1 MIRYVPPRRAELDQE
16 EKGNV
21 FNDER
26 TRRKKADK
34 YTGKDAEI
42 MQFEKEIK
50 DTAKSYVDDRPFAGT
65 NITPTPKQKLRRMM
79 REKSGTKT

>member
-34 YTGKDAEI
+34 YSLEI
-42 MQFEKEIK
+42 YPPEAVEFIKEVEKYK
-50 DTAKSYVDDRPFAGT
+50 KKS
-65 NITPTPKQKLRRMM
+65 
-79 REKSGTKT
+79 